1 MTEIEL
7 PRGVQVTK
15 PSDQVSGPANGTN
28 VGNSVGNVVG
38 AKALSVTERAV
49 FDAIQANPIVTAKE
63 IATVIGK
70 SERQVERVRASLRD
84 AGLIERIG
92 GTRGEGRREA
102 HTAAERR
109 RWPPDM
115 LRCPQMF
122 VKSFV
127 ECRRA
132 LEEPRLGGHQSGY
145 VPVVLLE

>member
-92 GTRGEGRREA
+92 GTRGY
-102 HTAAERR
+102 
-109 RWPPDM
+109 WK
-115 LRCPQMF
+115 
-122 VKSFV
+122 VK
-127 ECRRA
+127 R
-132 LEEPRLGGHQSGY
+132 
-145 VPVVLLE
+145 